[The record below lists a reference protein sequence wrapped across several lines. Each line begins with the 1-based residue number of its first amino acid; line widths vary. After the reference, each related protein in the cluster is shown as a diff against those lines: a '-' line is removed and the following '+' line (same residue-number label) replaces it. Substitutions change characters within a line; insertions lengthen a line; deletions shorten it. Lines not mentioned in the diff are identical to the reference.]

1 MFHQNVI
8 STLLLERPVG
18 VAADPRAAEK
28 EAHAMEDSV
37 YHRPVLQRE
46 VLSLLKPKPGSL
58 IVDATCGSGGHTQA
72 LLQSGADVL
81 ALDQDPDAVQHIRE
95 RLEQFGRRLIV
106 RQANFRHTAWVLD
119 ELGIRT
125 IGGALLDIGVSSRQ
139 LENAARGFSFVQN
152 GPLDMRM
159 DPQTS
164 LTAATIVNE
173 YGEEELTRLFRELGE
188 EPAARR
194 IASLIVKM
202 RKTSPFRETLP
213 LARAIEKL
221 VGRHG
226 RNHPATQVF
235 QALRMEVNDELG
247 ALEEGLRVLTARL
260 APGARIGVITFHSL
274 EDRIVKNFFR
284 DHSREWLD
292 KPEWP
297 EPRRNPDYN
306 LKLVTPKPVE
316 PAEEEQ
322 RANPRSRSAKLRVA
336 EKINE
341 PVTSKKV

>member
-1 MFHQNVI
+1 
-8 STLLLERPVG
+8 
-18 VAADPRAAEK
+18 
-28 EAHAMEDSV
+28 MEDFV

-46 VLSLLKPKPGSL
+46 VLELLTPKPGSL
-58 IVDATCGSGGHTQA
+58 IVDGTCGGGGHTEA
-72 LLQSGADVL
+72 LLETGADVL
-81 ALDQDPDAVQHIRE
+81 ALDRDPDAVEHVSK
-95 RLEQFGRRLIV
+95 RLARLGRRIIV
-106 RQANFRHTAWVLD
+106 RQANFRHIASVLD

-125 IGGALLDIGVSSRQ
+125 IGGALLDLGVSSRQ
-139 LENAARGFSFVQN
+139 LENAARGFSLVRN

-159 DPQTS
+159 DPRTQ
-164 LTAATIVNE
+164 LTAATIINE

-202 RKTSPFRETLP
+202 RKSSPFRETLP

-226 RNHPATQVF
+226 RQHPATQVF
-235 QALRMEVNDELG
+235 QALRIEVNDELG

-260 APGARIGVITFHSL
+260 ARGARIGVITFHSL

-297 EPRRNPDYN
+297 EPRLNPDYD

-316 PAEEEQ
+316 PTDEEQ

-336 EKINE
+336 EKI
-341 PVTSKKV
+341 K